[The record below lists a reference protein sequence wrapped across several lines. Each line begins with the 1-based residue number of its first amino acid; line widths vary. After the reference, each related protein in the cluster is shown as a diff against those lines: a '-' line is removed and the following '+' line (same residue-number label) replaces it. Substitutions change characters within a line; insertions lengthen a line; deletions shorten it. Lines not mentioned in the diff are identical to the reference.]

1 MFYKWIVSKLLAG
14 EMVKLNFS
22 ELSKLIQNFP
32 DKINTLMIQESFD
45 GYWVTV
51 DDISIRKERERAN
64 KR

>member
-14 EMVKLNFS
+14 EIVKLNFS

-32 DKINTLMIQESFD
+32 DKINTLMIQKSFD

-51 DDISIRKERERAN
+51 DDISVRKEREI
-64 KR
+64 KGE